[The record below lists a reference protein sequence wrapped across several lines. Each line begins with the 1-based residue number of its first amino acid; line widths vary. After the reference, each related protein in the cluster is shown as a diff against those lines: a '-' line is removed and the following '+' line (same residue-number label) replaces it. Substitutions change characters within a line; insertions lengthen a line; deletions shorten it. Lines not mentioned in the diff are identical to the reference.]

1 VKSSDNWRN
10 TIIHPNSK
18 IRDAILRLNSAGLKI
33 CLVEDDDGRLMGTLS
48 DGDIRR
54 GLLRGLKIDDPLRD
68 IIRSNCLVVT
78 AEITNDAVLQ
88 LMTVNKIQQ
97 IPIVDELH
105 RLIGLHL
112 WDDITQPIGRG
123 NRFVIM
129 AGGRGQ
135 RMMPNTEGC
144 PKPMLEIAGK
154 PMLLHIIERAKS
166 QGFSNFI
173 ISVHYLREIIQN
185 YFMDGKKFGVN
196 ISYLEEE
203 MPLGTAG
210 ALSYLPD
217 FGDGMPIVISN
228 GDVITDINYGELID
242 FHSRQSAAGTMAV
255 RGYEWQHPFGVITTS
270 GVDIVSF
277 EEKPISYTYINGGI
291 YALDPLALAL
301 LIKREHCDM
310 PELFQRIQK
319 ANKRIVAYPMH
330 ESWIDVGRP
339 DDLKKINSGFN

>member
-1 VKSSDNWRN
+1 MKSSDNWRN
-10 TIIHPNSK
+10 AVISPNSK
-18 IRDAILRLNSAGLKI
+18 IRDAIMRLNSAGLKI
-33 CLVEDDDGRLMGTLS
+33 CLVADEGGRLVGTLS

-54 GLLRGLKIDDPLRD
+54 GLLRGLKIDDPLKD

-78 AEITNDAVLQ
+78 ADLTYDVVLQ
-88 LMTVNKIQQ
+88 LMTGNKIQQ

-112 WDDITQPIGRG
+112 WDDITQPIDRD

-154 PMLLHIIERAKS
+154 PMLLHIIERAKL

-173 ISVHYLREIIQN
+173 ISVHYLGEIIQN

-196 ISYLEEE
+196 ISYLKEDL
-203 MPLGTAG
+203 PLGTAG

-217 FGDGMPIVISN
+217 SGDGIPIVVSN
-228 GDVITDINYGELID
+228 GDVITDINYGELVD
-242 FHSRQSAAGTMAV
+242 FHSRQGAAGTMAV
-255 RGYEWQHPFGVITTS
+255 RGHEWQHPFGVVTTS
-270 GVDIVSF
+270 GVDIVAF
-277 EEKPISYTYINGGI
+277 EEKPITYTYINGGI
-291 YALDPLALAL
+291 YALDSKVLAL
-301 LIKREHCDM
+301 LTKGEYCDM

-319 ANKRIVAYPMH
+319 KNKRVVAYPMH

-339 DDLKKINSGFN
+339 DDLKKINSKSS